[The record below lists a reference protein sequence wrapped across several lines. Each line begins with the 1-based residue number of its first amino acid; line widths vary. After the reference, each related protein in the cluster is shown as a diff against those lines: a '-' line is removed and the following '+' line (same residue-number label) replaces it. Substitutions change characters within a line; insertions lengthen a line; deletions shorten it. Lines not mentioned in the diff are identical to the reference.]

1 MSCGGIWRVS
11 GAGAPRAFCF
21 ATLVLLPMMTCAASA
36 GEQRNAANSASL
48 PSAAIL
54 IDGDDRLSP
63 ADYARANGLSPA
75 QMAGRFGATGI
86 VRCGGAVGTGQLV
99 EANNVLLTAAHVLV
113 APGGAPRGTGED
125 CTFEIDAGGERQR
138 VPILVE
144 RAMTG
149 AREPYA
155 MPAIHDWAVA
165 PLLAPVRAARAYPLA
180 PAMKVPGAVVLVA
193 AARSGG
199 EESHSLERCSAR
211 QVTAQGPGGLR
222 EVALDCDAE
231 GGTSGSALL
240 TPKGGLVGLYV
251 GFRSSHPG
259 TPGPF
264 SMSHYNFALTVEGPL
279 RQAIMS
285 AARRSEPLTASR

>member
-1 MSCGGIWRVS
+1 MRCGGVRRAEAWGALGFAVLLS
-11 GAGAPRAFCF
+11 VPLLVAGAGA
-21 ATLVLLPMMTCAASA
+21 
-36 GEQRNAANSASL
+36 GELRNAASGASL

-63 ADYARANGLSPA
+63 IDYARTNGLSPA

-99 EANNVLLTAAHVLV
+99 EASNVLVTAAHVLV
-113 APGGAPRGTGED
+113 APGGGPRGVGDD
-125 CTFEIDAGGERQR
+125 CTFEIEAGGERQR
-138 VPILVE
+138 VPIEVE

-155 MPAIHDWAVA
+155 MPAVHDWAVA
-165 PLLAPVRAARAYPLA
+165 PLLFPVRAVRPYALA
-180 PAMKVPGAVVLVA
+180 PAMKVPGPVVLVA
-193 AARSGG
+193 AARSDG

-240 TPKGGLVGLYV
+240 TPKGGLVAIYV
-251 GFRSSHPG
+251 GFRSAHPG

-279 RQAIMS
+279 RHAIMS

>member
-1 MSCGGIWRVS
+1 LGFALLLSVPLLVS
-11 GAGAPRAFCF
+11 GA
-21 ATLVLLPMMTCAASA
+21 SA
-36 GEQRNAANSASL
+36 REQRNAANGASL

-54 IDGDDRLSP
+54 IDADDRLTP
-63 ADYARANGLSPA
+63 TEYARANGLSPT

-99 EANNVLLTAAHVLV
+99 EASNVLVTAAHVLV
-113 APGGAPRGTGED
+113 APGGTPRGAGED

-138 VPILVE
+138 VPIEVE
-144 RAMTG
+144 RAVSG

-155 MPAIHDWAVA
+155 MPAVHDWAVA
-165 PLLAPVRAARAYPLA
+165 PLLYPVREVQPYALA
-180 PAMKVPGAVVLVA
+180 PAMKVPGPVVLVA

-211 QVTAQGPGGLR
+211 QVTARGPGGLR

-240 TPKGGLVGLYV
+240 TQKGGLVGIYV
-251 GFRSSHPG
+251 GFRSTHPG

-279 RQAIMS
+279 RHAILS
-285 AARRSEPLTASR
+285 AARRNAPLTASR

>member
-1 MSCGGIWRVS
+1 MRCGGVRRAGGRGALGVALLLSVPLLAS
-11 GAGAPRAFCF
+11 GAC
-21 ATLVLLPMMTCAASA
+21 A
-36 GEQRNAANSASL
+36 GEQRNVAAGASL

-63 ADYARANGLSPA
+63 ADYARANGLSPS
-75 QMAGRFGATGI
+75 QMDGRFGATGV

-99 EANNVLLTAAHVLV
+99 EASNMLVTAAHVLV
-113 APGGAPRGTGED
+113 APGGAPRGTGEE

-144 RAMTG
+144 RAVSG

-165 PLLAPVRAARAYPLA
+165 PLLYPVRAVRPYALA
-180 PAMKVPGAVVLVA
+180 PAMKVPGPVVLVA

-199 EESHSLERCSAR
+199 VESHSLELCSAR
-211 QVTAQGPGGLR
+211 QVTAQGPEGLR

-251 GFRSSHPG
+251 GFRSAHPG

-279 RQAIMS
+279 RHAIMS